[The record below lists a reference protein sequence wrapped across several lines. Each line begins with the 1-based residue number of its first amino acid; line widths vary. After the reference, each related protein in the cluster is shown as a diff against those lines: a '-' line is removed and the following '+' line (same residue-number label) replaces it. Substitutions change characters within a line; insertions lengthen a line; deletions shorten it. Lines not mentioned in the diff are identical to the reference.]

1 MKLTANIAGESYE
14 LNVQRDGMRLN
25 AAIDE
30 RVYELEAREMGA
42 GIYLLIVDERVYEC
56 RVDRGGAARAPFSVQ
71 VSGQVYAVS
80 LADPKRLSATEA
92 TGTSA
97 AEGSVEIIAP
107 MPGKLVRVLVAAG
120 AQVEAGDGLVVVEA
134 MKMQNELKSPKAG
147 TVTKIHAE
155 VGATVNA
162 GDVLIVVE

>member
-1 MKLTANIAGESYE
+1 MKLTANIAGEPYE
-14 LNVQRDGMRLN
+14 LNVKRDGMRLS

-30 RVYELEAREMGA
+30 RVYEVEAREVGA
-42 GIYLLIVDERVYEC
+42 GVYLLIVDGRVYEC
-56 RVDRGGAARAPFSVQ
+56 RVDRRGAARASFGVQ
-71 VSGQVYAVS
+71 VSGRAYAVS
-80 LADPKRLSATEA
+80 LADPKRLSAVQA
-92 TGTSA
+92 AGASA

-120 AQVEAGDGLVVVEA
+120 AQVQAGDGLVVVEA

-155 VGATVNA
+155 VGETVNA
-162 GDVLIVVE
+162 GDVLVVVE

>member
-1 MKLTANIAGESYE
+1 MKLAANIAGERYE
-14 LNVQRDGMRLN
+14 LNVRRDGVRLT

-30 RVYELEAREMGA
+30 RVYEIEAREIGA
-42 GIYLLIVDERVYEC
+42 GIYLLIVDGRVYEC
-56 RVDRGGAARAPFSVQ
+56 RVDRGGEARVLFSVQ

-80 LADPKRLSATEA
+80 LADPKRLSAAQA

-134 MKMQNELKSPKAG
+134 MKMQNEIKSPKTG

-155 VGATVNA
+155 VGETVNA
-162 GDVLIVVE
+162 GDVLVVVE